1 MVRVPD
7 VELEIPGSNP
17 RPNFFCACEFFF
29 LFLRMRFFLTF
40 CAILTQASTHALNLR
55 KFANPY
61 NGRNIDAQSAHVVV
75 LRRYCA
81 QF

>member
-1 MVRVPD
+1 MVRVAD

-17 RPNFFCACEFFF
+17 GSDFFCACEFCF
-29 LFLRMRFFLTF
+29 FLRMRLFLFF